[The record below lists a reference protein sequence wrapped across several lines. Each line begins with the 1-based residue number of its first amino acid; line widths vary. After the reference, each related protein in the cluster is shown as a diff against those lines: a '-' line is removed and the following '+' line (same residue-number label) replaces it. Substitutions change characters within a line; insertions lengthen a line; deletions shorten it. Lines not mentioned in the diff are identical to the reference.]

1 MFDYLLSS
9 LGNPIKTFCGAKF
22 NMCVGGGGVRKAGG
36 KIQISAG
43 FLC

>member
-9 LGNPIKTFCGAKF
+9 LGNPIKTFLWREIQHVCWR
-22 NMCVGGGGVRKAGG
+22 GGGKKGGG
-36 KIQISAG
+36 KIRIFAG